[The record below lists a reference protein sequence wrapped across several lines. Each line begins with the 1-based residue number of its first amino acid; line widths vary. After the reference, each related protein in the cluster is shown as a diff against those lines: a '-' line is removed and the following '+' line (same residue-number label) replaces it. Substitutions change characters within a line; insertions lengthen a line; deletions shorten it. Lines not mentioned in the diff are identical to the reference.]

1 MESMNNRYLLHG
13 ILGEGGMSV
22 VYRATGRLTG
32 RQKLQND
39 ERLAEQLKRGD
50 RAALDSLV
58 ERHYDSLIGYL
69 YCLTYYVGTR
79 HFSSHKQPVKSVFL
93 TRHQH

>member
-13 ILGEGGMSV
+13 ILGEGDMSV

-39 ERLAEQLKRGD
+39 ERLAEPTETRG
-50 RAALDSLV
+50 S
-58 ERHYDSLIGYL
+58 
-69 YCLTYYVGTR
+69 
-79 HFSSHKQPVKSVFL
+79 
-93 TRHQH
+93 